1 MVELLPLLG
10 GRDLAGAD
18 EGDEVRAEVALR
30 GCAAAGRVRAARFIA
45 DLGVA
50 ERSDLSDASRLEPS
64 FVRCASRMCRSRI
77 CCSMICLV
85 TTGAVRTRRY
95 LAFDVVFA
103 ARGSITSGIVVR
115 SAAGDRV
122 AYSSRGSS

>member
-1 MVELLPLLG
+1 MELLPLLF
-10 GRDLAGAD
+10 GRDLAGAE
-18 EGDEVRAEVALR
+18 EGDEVRADVAPR

-64 FVRCASRMCRSRI
+64 FVRCAFRMCRSRI

-95 LAFDVVFA
+95 LACDVVFA
-103 ARGSITSGIVVR
+103 ARGSITSSEIVAR
-115 SAAGDRV
+115 SAA
-122 AYSSRGSS
+122 